1 MDGGNVHSMLLEYK
15 LSKVIAKSIHLEA
28 LIRSGVVR
36 DVSNIDINVISE
48 NSAMQIYIKIYF
60 TNIFTLH
67 WFNFFCYF
75 LLTRKN
81 YPKKK
86 TFNKYGKIRKMG
98 IILIRYYIIYK
109 CNERMFVC

>member
-60 TNIFTLH
+60 TN
-67 WFNFFCYF
+67 
-75 LLTRKN
+75 
-81 YPKKK
+81 KKK
-86 TFNKYGKIRKMG
+86 NN
-98 IILIRYYIIYK
+98 L
-109 CNERMFVC
+109 CAL